1 MLELGFEGKLLS
13 RTGVFFNFV
22 FGFCLGTCPAQI
34 DLRLIVGLART
45 QATTQKQAERK
56 KEDTR
61 EKGRRFFFCGIKE
74 GGSKAAFYAHYYSLT
89 VWI

>member
-1 MLELGFEGKLLS
+1 
-13 RTGVFFNFV
+13 
-22 FGFCLGTCPAQI
+22 
-34 DLRLIVGLART
+34 VGLART